1 MHISNRTA
9 IEYQKPILETR
20 SAIISGG
27 SKTFADI
34 HIEADI
40 KDFLLG
46 IFFSCGLEFQH
57 SNYIIYMKG
66 DLFIV

>member
-1 MHISNRTA
+1 MHISNRTT

-46 IFFSCGLEFQH
+46 IFFPVDWSFSIQIIL
-57 SNYIIYMKG
+57 YI
-66 DLFIV
+66 

>member
-34 HIEADI
+34 HIKADI

-46 IFFSCGLEFQH
+46 IFFPVDWSFSIQ
-57 SNYIIYMKG
+57 IIL
-66 DLFIV
+66 DI

>member
-20 SAIISGG
+20 SAIISGE
-27 SKTFADI
+27 TFADI
-34 HIEADI
+34 HIKADI

-46 IFFSCGLEFQH
+46 IFFPVDWSFSIQIIL
-57 SNYIIYMKG
+57 YI
-66 DLFIV
+66 

>member
-27 SKTFADI
+27 SKTFADT
-34 HIEADI
+34 HIQADI
-40 KDFLLG
+40 KDFSLG
-46 IFFSCGLEFQH
+46 IFFPVDWSFSIQIIL
-57 SNYIIYMKG
+57 YI
-66 DLFIV
+66 

>member
-34 HIEADI
+34 HIQADI
-40 KDFLLG
+40 KDFLLE
-46 IFFSCGLEFQH
+46 IFFPVDWSFSIQIIL
-57 SNYIIYMKG
+57 YI
-66 DLFIV
+66 

>member
-46 IFFSCGLEFQH
+46 ISCGLEFQR
-57 SNYIIYMKG
+57 SNYIMYMKG